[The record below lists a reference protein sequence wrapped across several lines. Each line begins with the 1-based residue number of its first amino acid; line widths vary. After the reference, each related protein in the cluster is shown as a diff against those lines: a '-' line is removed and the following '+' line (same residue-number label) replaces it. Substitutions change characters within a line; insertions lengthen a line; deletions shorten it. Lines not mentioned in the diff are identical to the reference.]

1 MIVLNAELKSMNSIL
16 TYESFLSRCVRAGW
30 RAVAMASSVE
40 RLDLYANWK
49 GSREGGRTD
58 LIFGDFQRKT
68 LEYFK
73 QIHHLKKTKLHKLIC
88 SCLTVQPSLSLFL
101 SIQVMLYHETGGE
114 TSQRKRESA
123 KEVVCEVCAGSKR

>member
-1 MIVLNAELKSMNSIL
+1 MKLRGHFKFENMTVIL
-16 TYESFLSRCVRAGW
+16 TVFLSD
-30 RAVAMASSVE
+30 VAE
-40 RLDLYANWK
+40 QY
-49 GSREGGRTD
+49 
-58 LIFGDFQRKT
+58 GDFQRKT

-73 QIHHLKKTKLHKLIC
+73 QILHFKKTKLHKLIC

-123 KEVVCEVCAGSKR
+123 KEVVCEGAGSKR

>member
-1 MIVLNAELKSMNSIL
+1 MTVIL
-16 TYESFLSRCVRAGW
+16 TVFLSEVAEPVSERA
-30 RAVAMASSVE
+30 AAQ
-40 RLDLYANWK
+40 Y
-49 GSREGGRTD
+49 
-58 LIFGDFQRKT
+58 GDFQRKT

-101 SIQVMLYHETGGE
+101 SIQVMLYHETGGK

-123 KEVVCEVCAGSKR
+123 KEVVCEGVGSKR

>member
-1 MIVLNAELKSMNSIL
+1 MTVIL
-16 TYESFLSRCVRAGW
+16 TVFLSEVAEPVSERA
-30 RAVAMASSVE
+30 AAQ
-40 RLDLYANWK
+40 Y
-49 GSREGGRTD
+49 
-58 LIFGDFQRKT
+58 GDFQRKT

-73 QIHHLKKTKLHKLIC
+73 QIHHFKKTKLHKLIC

-123 KEVVCEVCAGSKR
+123 KEVVCEGTGSKR